1 MPIEKI
7 AQRNLNRTVNFRKK
21 RLFIGEYSG
30 LSKNLKKQSI
40 DITDDYNDWIRIGFA
55 FAREFDEEGWGF
67 FIVSGVYRLNMTRQ
81 KQYNVWRL
89 FARRGAGESGDA
101 GKFFHLVKES
111 GVTVQYRKIRSVRLQ
126 SYSKFENPD
135 LKANTLTDI
144 W

>member
-1 MPIEKI
+1 M
-7 AQRNLNRTVNFRKK
+7 
-21 RLFIGEYSG
+21 
-30 LSKNLKKQSI
+30 KKQSI

-81 KQYNVWRL
+81 KQYNVWWL

-111 GVTVQYRKIRSVRLQ
+111 GVTV
-126 SYSKFENPD
+126 
-135 LKANTLTDI
+135 
-144 W
+144 